1 MLHYEDFSEGQI
13 FDLGSYYVSAE
24 EIVAFAREF
33 DPQPFHLN
41 EEAGRNSVLGGLAAS
56 GWHSCSIL
64 MRMMADAYLNRS
76 AGMGS
81 SGLDE
86 VKWLRPVLAGETLS
100 GAMEVLSKRVSSKR
114 PEMGILKCRWQLR
127 NAQGEAKLDQVG
139 VNFIRVR
146 AP

>member
-1 MLHYEDFSEGQI
+1 
-13 FDLGSYYVSAE
+13 
-24 EIVAFAREF
+24 
-33 DPQPFHLN
+33 
-41 EEAGRNSVLGGLAAS
+41 
-56 GWHSCSIL
+56 